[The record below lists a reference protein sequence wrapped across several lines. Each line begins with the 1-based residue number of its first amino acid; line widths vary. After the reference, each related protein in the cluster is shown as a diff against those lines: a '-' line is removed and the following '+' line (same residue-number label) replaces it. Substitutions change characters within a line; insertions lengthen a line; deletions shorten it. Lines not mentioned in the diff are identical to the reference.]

1 MKRNLAIAALT
12 LLFSGGLSLPS
23 WAETVMEKVMRTG
36 VLTAGTRTHT
46 APFAYMNE
54 QEQLVGYSIDM
65 LDRIRQEMEA
75 QLGKEITLELVE
87 VTPDTRI
94 PAITSRTVDL
104 VCGVTSFTWDRDVFV
119 DFSLSYAVT
128 GTRLLVKD
136 GNTLGSPE
144 SLKGKKVGVLLGT
157 TNEQVIQ
164 LIQPDADLVPMR
176 GSAEGLA
183 ALQEGRIDAFA
194 WDGILLEGLR
204 KTAANPDELSVV
216 PEVPYTRE
224 GIACMMPEDNSK
236 FRDLV
241 NYSLAKFMQGY
252 LMERP
257 DEVALINRWFGA
269 EGVTPINQDLV
280 VEFFRDII
288 DTHSQVPIAP

>member
-12 LLFSGGLSLPS
+12 LLFSGTLSLPS

-36 VLTAGTRTHT
+36 VLTAGTRTST
-46 APFAYMNE
+46 APFAYINE

-94 PAITSRTVDL
+94 PAITNRTVDL
-104 VCGVTSFTWDRDVFV
+104 VCGVTSFTWDRDIFV
-119 DFSLSYAVT
+119 DFSLSYGVT
-128 GTRLLVKD
+128 GTRLLVKQ
-136 GNTLGSPE
+136 GNRLGSPE
-144 SLKGKKVGVLLGT
+144 SLRGKKVGVLLGT
-157 TNEQVIQ
+157 TNEQVIP
-164 LIQPDADLVPMR
+164 LIQPDVDLVPMR
-176 GSAEGLA
+176 GSAEGLV
-183 ALQEGRIDAFA
+183 ALEEGKIDAFA
-194 WDGILLEGLR
+194 WDGVLLEGLR
-204 KTAANPDELSVV
+204 KTARDPDDFMVV
-216 PEVPYTRE
+216 PDVPYTRE

-257 DEVALINRWFGA
+257 EDVAVINRWFGS
-269 EGVTPINQDLV
+269 EGLIPINQDLV
-280 VEFFRDII
+280 VEFFKDVI
-288 DTHSQVPIAP
+288 DTHGQVPIAP

>member
-12 LLFSGGLSLPS
+12 LLFSGSLSLPS

-46 APFAYMNE
+46 APFAYINE
-54 QEQLVGYSIDM
+54 QQELVGYSIDM

-94 PAITSRTVDL
+94 PAVRSGTVDL
-104 VCGVTSFTWDRDVFV
+104 VCGVTSFTWDRDIFV

-128 GTRLLVKD
+128 GTRLLVKQGD
-136 GNTLGSPE
+136 TLGSPE
-144 SLKGKKVGVLLGT
+144 SLSGKKVGVLLGT

-164 LIQPDADLVPMR
+164 LIQPDVDLIPMR

-183 ALQEGRIDAFA
+183 ALQEGDIDAFA
-194 WDGILLEGLR
+194 WDGILLQALR
-204 KTAANPDELSVV
+204 KTASDPDAFSIV
-216 PEVPYTRE
+216 PEIPYTRE
-224 GIACMMPEDNSK
+224 GIACMMPEDNST

-241 NYSLAKFMQGY
+241 NYTLAKFMQGY

-257 DEVALINRWFGA
+257 DDIAVINRWFGP
-269 EGVTPINQDLV
+269 EGVAPINQELV
-280 VEFFRDII
+280 VEFFQDII